1 MAELGTKLGKYE
13 IIREIARSND
23 IVYEAYDDATNR
35 RIALK
40 ELQVPVGASASQAEE
55 RRQRFLREARAA
67 GALSHPAIV
76 TIHEVGEDAG
86 RCFIAMEFLDGYT
99 LRDRIDA
106 EGFLLRDEAI
116 RIATEIA
123 GALAFA
129 HRHGVIHR
137 DVKPENIQILSDG
150 RVKLTDFG
158 IARLSYEPNITV
170 DGQVFGTPAY
180 MSPEQIAGR
189 HLDPRTDL
197 FSLGVVLYE
206 MLCGQKPFGGD
217 SVLAISVAVSTQPLK
232 QIPGVPTAVMQV
244 LEKALQKRPEARFHD
259 LEEFI
264 QALRGAALSPATP
277 AVPVLPMTVVTG
289 PVASRPPVRRLR
301 VPRLAMWLGGCA
313 GAILLVRLLLW
324 PSQAGVL
331 ADAVVDPT
339 AAGSDRILSSEP
351 PATKSAEEAMKFRQ
365 SHGNVPTENKDKSK
379 GTVAPLKSGSERD
392 PIKDAGAGSV
402 PQDEP
407 GQGGPGDGGT
417 IEGSGSGG
425 GTTGGSTT
433 NGGGGEQPGR
443 VPPNP
448 PE

>member
-264 QALRGAALSPATP
+264 PFPRPRGVHSGPAWRGPVPGDARGPSVADDGRDRSGRLPPAGAA
-277 AVPVLPMTVVTG
+277 
-289 PVASRPPVRRLR
+289 ASRPPPGDVARRLR
-301 VPRLAMWLGGCA
+301 RSDSARAPSPLAVTSRCA
-313 GAILLVRLLLW
+313 RRRRRRPDRGRFRPHI
-324 PSQAGVL
+324 VL
-331 ADAVVDPT
+331 R
-339 AAGSDRILSSEP
+339 AAGNEVRRGGHEVPAVAWQRPDREQGQEQRHRRSSQEWERKGP
-351 PATKSAEEAMKFRQ
+351 
-365 SHGNVPTENKDKSK
+365 DK
-379 GTVAPLKSGSERD
+379 GCRGRERT
-392 PIKDAGAGSV
+392 ARR
-402 PQDEP
+402 
-407 GQGGPGDGGT
+407 T
-417 IEGSGSGG
+417 R
-425 GTTGGSTT
+425 
-433 NGGGGEQPGR
+433 PGR
-443 VPPNP
+443 TRGRRHN
-448 PE
+448 